1 MPSNLLVIGATSA
14 IAQAHARREAAAGA
28 HVFLVARD
36 AARLET
42 IAADLRVRGA
52 GAVHHAVLDVVDD
65 AAQDRVLDAAWAAL
79 GRVDIALLAHGTL
92 PDQARCEADPAYARA
107 EFETNGGATIALMTR
122 LAPRLQAQGA
132 GTLAVISSV
141 AGDRGRASN
150 YLYGSAK
157 AAVSAFASG
166 LRQRL
171 TGSGVNVL
179 TIKPGFVDTPMTA
192 QFKKGALWATPDQV
206 AAGIARAI
214 ARGRGEAYLPGFW
227 ALIMFVI
234 RHIPEF
240 VFRKV
245 KL

>member
-1 MPSNLLVIGATSA
+1 MPSNILVIGATSA
-14 IAQAHARREAAAGA
+14 IAQAYARRESAAGA
-28 HVFLVARD
+28 QVFLVARD
-36 AARLET
+36 AARLDT

-52 GAVHHAVLDVVDD
+52 GAVHVAVLDVVDD

-79 GRVDIALLAHGTL
+79 GRVDVALLAHGTL
-92 PDQARCEADPAYARA
+92 PDQARCETEPAYARA

-171 TGSGVNVL
+171 TGGGVNVL